1 MHSRRSR
8 YGREHEGSSKQE
20 KCHFKM
26 AWILM
31 KIATCLLKRQASAYR
46 AVISN
51 PLAVPSHGLFQD
63 ARSPDYDF
71 ICERGIPSATINRG
85 LFPAACGSKN
95 LVVSSS

>member
-1 MHSRRSR
+1 MRSRRSR

-46 AVISN
+46 AVIST
-51 PLAVPSHGLFQD
+51 LS
-63 ARSPDYDF
+63 RSLLTDFSTCPRPDYDF
-71 ICERGIPSATINRG
+71 IRERGIPSATISRG
-85 LFPAACGSKN
+85 LLPAACGSKN